1 MIKLFQLF
9 RVKCLNLHKIFR
21 LEKKINL
28 FSLLKLIK
36 PHMKSK
42 IVVQDI
48 DLIKQYMEGDEKA
61 FEKLLLKHKNK
72 VYSSIYLLIKDHEL
86 SDDIFQDTF
95 IKVIDK
101 LKNNKYND
109 EGKFLPWVLRIAHNL
124 CMDYFRKNQKEAIV
138 QNNNPEFDI
147 MDTISMKD
155 NNREDEIIDEE
166 SQIDVFKY
174 VDLLPNEQR
183 EVIILRHYYDYSFKE
198 IADMTGTNLN
208 TALGRMRYALI
219 NLRKL
224 INKK

>member
-1 MIKLFQLF
+1 
-9 RVKCLNLHKIFR
+9 
-21 LEKKINL
+21 
-28 FSLLKLIK
+28 
-36 PHMKSK
+36 
-42 IVVQDI
+42 
-48 DLIKQYMEGDEKA
+48 
-61 FEKLLLKHKNK
+61 
-72 VYSSIYLLIKDHEL
+72 
-86 SDDIFQDTF
+86 
-95 IKVIDK
+95 
-101 LKNNKYND
+101 
-109 EGKFLPWVLRIAHNL
+109 
-124 CMDYFRKNQKEAIV
+124 MDYFRKNQKEAIV

-147 MDTISMKD
+147 MDTLSIKD
-155 NNREDEIIDEE
+155 NNREEEIIDEE